1 MNPGAAT
8 GRTWLIE
15 LALRAAFLYYLIV
28 SLVGVARVLDTLDR
42 PFGGFVWLF
51 DDAQGHMVGFETGP
65 SWPARQAGLMFDDR
79 IVRINGRAI
88 PLSGTP
94 DTIKEVYATTPIG
107 QTVEYEVE
115 RPGITG
121 HLHFRLP
128 VSRFTLRYAAEAYL
142 PFILAAF
149 ALWGMGFF
157 VHLVGPRDEVTMLFA
172 LFCLVLSG
180 PVGYHS
186 FNGFIHEHYVSN
198 WAIYTMY
205 APLWPL
211 LNAVMVHLFATFPVR
226 QTWWRR
232 FGVWVYAF
240 AGALGLAY
248 TATFVPGISRAP
260 REALLLVTAS
270 GSVIACIWAVA
281 SLWSAFRRSHSVKVR
296 KQVAISGL
304 GFALGIIVP
313 FLSMAS
319 YILFRPYPEVH
330 WSPGV
335 LFGQRPVADWL
346 VPLPLQLLVVATVFP
361 GLLGVA
367 ILHHRVFSA
376 KPALLKAL
384 AGALL
389 AAALVLAYTASFFS
403 FQWLFTTLHLDR
415 ALARGVGVRPDPF
428 WLSSVLAT
436 LISASLFGLARDRV
450 LLVATRLLYPYRM
463 SPAEVVRRLMEVV
476 RSVSGDA
483 ALAGAWHLP
492 AVVARTLE
500 KLLHV
505 DVVAVWFFSA
515 VRSVLERVDL
525 AMPETGAV
533 PVSPDQAIR
542 LVDAPQFLDLEE
554 SQPLGSLGQA
564 LSGAAVRLCLP
575 LVYARREL
583 VGVIGIGQRPDGV
596 EFGAEDRELLSHLGG
611 YLLLLLKNERAIRE
625 LQESRGRVARAE
637 EMERR
642 RLAGELHD
650 LTLQQLGHLATV
662 QLELCR
668 RALDDRERA
677 DESLREAQTT
687 ARNAAA
693 DLRTVLADLSPDVV
707 SRRGLVS
714 AVESFLDAE
723 RVRAPSAGT
732 VIQLE
737 TSGCIDRLMPEGHE
751 LAIFRCVQEGVRN
764 ALRHARATSVRVVLS
779 CSERELA
786 VSIVDDGI
794 GLDADAAREALRRG
808 HLGLTAMRDRIEA
821 VGGSLVIESTVGA
834 GTALRAVVPRH
845 VSQD

>member
-1 MNPGAAT
+1 MSPGTAT
-8 GRTWLIE
+8 GRGWLLE
-15 LALRAAFLYYLIV
+15 LALRTAFLYYLIAN
-28 SLVGVARVLDTLDR
+28 LVGVVRVLETIDR

-51 DDAQGHMVGFETGP
+51 DDAQGHLVGFETGRD
-65 SWPARQAGLMFDDR
+65 WPGRRAGLMFDDR
-79 IVRINGRAI
+79 IVRIDGREI
-88 PLSGTP
+88 PISGEP
-94 DTIKEVYATTPIG
+94 DVIAEVYASTPIG
-107 QTVEYEVE
+107 QIVEYEVE
-115 RPGITG
+115 RPGIAG

-142 PFILAAF
+142 PFILTAF
-149 ALWGMGFF
+149 ALWAMGFF
-157 VHLVGPRDEVTMLFA
+157 VHLVGPRDEVASLFA
-172 LFCLVLSG
+172 LFCLLLSG
-180 PVGYHS
+180 PMGYHS

-198 WAIYTMY
+198 WALYTMY

-211 LNAVMVHLFATFPVR
+211 FNAVAVHLFAIFPVR
-226 QTWWRR
+226 QAWWRR
-232 FGVWVYAF
+232 FGVWVYA
-240 AGALGLAY
+240 AAVAVGLAY
-248 TATFVPGISRAP
+248 TATFVPGVSRAP
-260 REALLLVTAS
+260 REPLLLVTAA
-270 GSVIACIWAVA
+270 GSVIASFWAVA
-281 SLWSAFRRSHSVKVR
+281 SLWLAFWRSHSALVR

-304 GFALGIIVP
+304 GFALGIILP
-313 FLSMAS
+313 FLSAAS
-319 YILFRPYPEVH
+319 YILFRPYPDVS

-335 LFGQRPVADWL
+335 LIGQRPVADWL

-361 GLLGVA
+361 GLHGIA
-367 ILHHRVFSA
+367 ILRHRVFSA

-384 AGALL
+384 AGTLL
-389 AAALVLAYTASFFS
+389 ATVLVLAYTGSFFS
-403 FQWLFTTLHLDR
+403 FQWLFTTLHLDSALDR
-415 ALARGVGVRPDPF
+415 AVGVRLDPF

-436 LISASLFGLARDRV
+436 LISASLFGLARDRL

-463 SPAEVVRRLMEVV
+463 SPAEAVRRLMDAV
-476 RSVSGDA
+476 RSVGGDS
-483 ALAGAWHLP
+483 ALASAWHLP

-505 DVVAVWFFSA
+505 DVVAVWFFSG

-525 AMPETGAV
+525 AAPETGAISV
-533 PVSPDQAIR
+533 ATAQATQ
-542 LVDAPQFLDLEE
+542 LVDAPQVLDLDE
-554 SQPLGSLGQA
+554 SQPLGALGRE
-564 LSGAAVRLCLP
+564 LSSAAVHLCLP

-625 LQESRGRVARAE
+625 LQASRGRVAMAE
-637 EMERR
+637 EVERR

-650 LTLQQLGHLATV
+650 LTLQQLGYLATV

-677 DESLREAQTT
+677 DKSLREAQTT

-707 SRRGLVS
+707 SRRGLAS
-714 AVESFLDAE
+714 AIESFVDAE
-723 RVRAPSAGT
+723 RGRAPGAGP

-737 TSGCIDRLMPEGHE
+737 TEGCVDRPLPEGHE

-764 ALRHARATSVRVVLS
+764 ALRHARATSVRVVLN
-779 CSERELA
+779 CSEHEWA

-794 GLDADAAREALRRG
+794 GLDTDAAREALRHG

-821 VGGSLVIESTVGA
+821 VGGSLVIESTLGA

-845 VSQD
+845 ARQG